1 MNLETLVDE
10 MMMYKRRSVRKNNAT
25 NVYITVKEI
34 KTYKIRKKLEQTQ
47 RKL

>member
-10 MMMYKRRSVRKNNAT
+10 MMMYKRRSVRRNNAT

-34 KTYKIRKKLEQTQ
+34 KTYKIRKNLEQTQ